1 MRFLHTADLHLGITL
16 GGFSLLQAQ
25 KEMLEQIIA
34 LVRTESVDGVLISGD
49 VFDRAVSGADAIA
62 LYDRFLTTLC
72 ADCHVPVFIIAGNHD
87 GGARLEQLRGLLA
100 PAGLHLA
107 GRLTARPEPI
117 DVGDAQVF
125 LIPYF
130 HIEQVRL
137 LYPEQKIE
145 TMEAAMACLMDDVR
159 ARRAPDKPTVVV
171 AHCFV
176 TGASAAESDIAA
188 QLGGAQQIGA
198 QVFAG
203 VSYVALGHLHRAQT
217 PAPGVHYAGSPYP
230 YAFSEGENGVL
241 IYDTATGRLA
251 RHTLHPSITLRTL
264 RGPYDTILTAAQTD
278 PHNLDYMKI
287 ELTDR
292 GAGLDALDT
301 LRACYPH
308 LVTLIG
314 TQTDSAQPDALTVA
328 EVQAMS
334 PRALLCRFCEEVGGY
349 TPQEDEIQS
358 FLRAMDTIQEGGGL
372 Q

>member
-1 MRFLHTADLHLGITL
+1 MRFLHMADLHLGMTL
-16 GGFSLLQAQ
+16 GGFSLLHVQEEILA
-25 KEMLEQIIA
+25 QIIA
-34 LVRTESVDGVLISGD
+34 LVRAESVAGVLIAGD

-62 LYDRFLTTLC
+62 LYDQFLTTLC
-72 ADCHVPVFIIAGNHD
+72 ADCHVPVFVIAGNHD
-87 GGARLEQLRGLLA
+87 GAARLAQLRGLLA

-117 DVGDAQVF
+117 DAGGAQVF

-130 HIEQVRL
+130 HIEHVRL
-137 LYPEQKIE
+137 LYPEREIGS
-145 TMEAAMACLMDDVR
+145 MEAAMACLMDEVR
-159 ARRAPDKPTVVV
+159 TRRTPDKPTIVV

-203 VSYVALGHLHRAQT
+203 ISYVALGHLHRAQS

-230 YAFSEGENGVL
+230 YAFSEGDNGVS
-241 IYDTATGRLA
+241 IYDTATGQLT
-251 RHTLHPSITLRTL
+251 RHTLHPSMTLRTL
-264 RGPYDTILTAAQTD
+264 RGPYESLLADAQTD
-278 PHNLDYMKI
+278 RQHMDYLKI

-314 TQTDSAQPDALTVA
+314 TQAGSAQSDALTVA
-328 EVQAMS
+328 EVKAMS

-349 TPQEDEIQS
+349 TPQADEIQS
-358 FLRAMDTIQEGGGL
+358 FLRAMETIQEGGGL